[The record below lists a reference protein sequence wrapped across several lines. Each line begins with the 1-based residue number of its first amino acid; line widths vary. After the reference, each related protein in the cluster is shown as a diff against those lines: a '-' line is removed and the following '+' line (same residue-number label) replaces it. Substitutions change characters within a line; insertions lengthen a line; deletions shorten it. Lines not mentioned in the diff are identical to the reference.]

1 MFTLQYGTAYY
12 TKTGEAAPL
21 RPTSTSPPTT
31 TTTPA
36 AADMSSSTDTSST
49 SPAPPPPSLPTAS
62 FQHKLKENGG
72 ASAVAAADGQYS
84 SLFPPE
90 PEPSTTENPLRRFY
104 PLEDDKKWAAVDHVV
119 ASGRVYSS
127 AAAPGSLKAHYVL
140 VVVAFLKLYG
150 YA

>member
-31 TTTPA
+31 TTP
-36 AADMSSSTDTSST
+36 AADMSSSTDTPA
-49 SPAPPPPSLPTAS
+49 SPPPPPSLPTAS
-62 FQHKLKENGG
+62 FQHKLKENKDGG